1 MGLKT
6 FTCSWMTK
14 RVDLMLVQK
23 GRSSQQAL
31 SQDSLNAI
39 RPVAEME
46 APAMHMLALAR
57 YVYDSA
63 SRTSA
68 N

>member
-1 MGLKT
+1 
-6 FTCSWMTK
+6 
-14 RVDLMLVQK
+14 MLVQRE
-23 GRSSQQAL
+23 RSSQQAL